1 MSNLITESRNEA
13 TMHLDEMSIQQA
25 LETMN
30 EEDQKVPQ
38 QIKQILPDLAKVIE
52 VTTKQF
58 QKRWPHYLYGRRHEW
73 KTRRT
78 RCSRMC
84 AYI

>member
-30 EEDQKVPQ
+30 EEDQKLPQ
-38 QIKQILPDLAKVIE
+38 QIKQILPDLAKVI
-52 VTTKQF
+52 
-58 QKRWPHYLYGRRHEW
+58 
-73 KTRRT
+73 
-78 RCSRMC
+78 
-84 AYI
+84 